1 MTAGIDENAK
11 RQASF
16 FEDLHRHDPE
26 PWSFSKRGVEVLRHE
41 WIATIARTLVPRRI
55 ADIGC
60 SFGQLTRRISEF
72 APDLLAVDVSA
83 TAVSVAKERCKPYTP
98 GFLAGAA
105 MALPV
110 ASGSIDLVIASDG
123 IYSWNLDYSERAV
136 ALRELYRITRPGGHV
151 LLTEHTRRERF
162 PDFLGEVER
171 SGLEIES
178 VTYLA
183 DRPWYQVES
192 WFKAVQHLRVVE
204 AARRSVTIARGFRA
218 VARLVGPAASRH
230 ICVLARRKEPESRAP
245 IGRRARADSVLTAS
259 S

>member
-1 MTAGIDENAK
+1 MSNAK

-16 FEDLHRHDPE
+16 FEDLHRQESE

-41 WIATIARTLVPRRI
+41 WVATTARALRPPRV

-60 SFGQLTRRISEF
+60 SFGQLTRRIAEF
-72 APDLLAVDVSA
+72 APELLAIDVSA
-83 TAVSVAKERCKPYTP
+83 TAVSVAKERCKPIRP
-98 GFLAGAA
+98 HFVAGAA

-110 ASGSIDLVIASDG
+110 ACGSIDLVIASDG
-123 IYSWNLDYSERAV
+123 IYSWNLDYGERAI
-136 ALRELYRITRPGGHV
+136 ALSELHRITRPGGHV

-162 PDFLGEVER
+162 PDFISEVEA

-178 VTYLA
+178 VNYLA

-192 WFKAVQHLRVVE
+192 WFKAVQHLGIVD

-218 VARLVGPAASRH
+218 LGRLLGPVASRH
-230 ICVLARRKEPESRAP
+230 ICVLARRAGTASEAP
-245 IGRRARADSVLTAS
+245 IEHRAQVESAFIAS